1 LVGPKIEEK
10 RVLGPCPIGQE
21 GKFFFGMLF
30 KICDFDIGVILHH
43 SDSWDRWASAI
54 FNERLR
60 TLM

>member
-1 LVGPKIEEK
+1 VGPKIEEK
-10 RVLGPCPIGQE
+10 RVLGPCPQGQE

-43 SDSWDRWASAI
+43 SDSWASAI
-54 FNERLR
+54 FNERLS